1 MRRIERSV
9 RVAREIVARLDEA
22 AGAEEREITRA
33 LARQILE
40 SDAPTL
46 DLFE

>member
-1 MRRIERSV
+1 M
-9 RVAREIVARLDEA
+9 AREIVTRLDEA
-22 AGAEEREITRA
+22 ADAEQRDITRA

-40 SDAPTL
+40 SDAQTP

>member
-1 MRRIERSV
+1 M
-9 RVAREIVARLDEA
+9 AREIVARLDEA
-22 AGAEEREITRA
+22 ADAEEREITRA

-40 SDAPTL
+40 ADSRTL